1 MDHTSCILQSMC
13 GSLSHWRAL
22 DLLLCICLKIGFCKM
37 SAVSNLTV
45 VLIFQVDNV
54 NSFEW
59 VKQLR
64 YYWDP
69 DLDNCV
75 VRMSNSLY
83 IYGYEYL
90 GASARLVITPLTVS
104 IFVCKIRFSEVHK
117 RIFRGAI
124 EVYYVYKQVCDI
136 WVNSAYW
143 LTDRPLAPLKTYP
156 TINPSNVRPTR
167 QLTDFIGSF

>member
-1 MDHTSCILQSMC
+1 M
-13 GSLSHWRAL
+13 
-22 DLLLCICLKIGFCKM
+22 
-37 SAVSNLTV
+37 
-45 VLIFQVDNV
+45 

-90 GASARLVITPLTVS
+90 GASPRLVITPLTVS
-104 IFVCKIRFSEVHK
+104 GWFMQYLCLYTGLVAYVLPGWHKIPILSAVKNLESHVHPKSLLLDCLFV
-117 RIFRGAI
+117 
-124 EVYYVYKQVCDI
+124 
-136 WVNSAYW
+136 
-143 LTDRPLAPLKTYP
+143 
-156 TINPSNVRPTR
+156 
-167 QLTDFIGSF
+167 

>member
-1 MDHTSCILQSMC
+1 M
-13 GSLSHWRAL
+13 
-22 DLLLCICLKIGFCKM
+22 
-37 SAVSNLTV
+37 
-45 VLIFQVDNV
+45 

-90 GASARLVITPLTVS
+90 GASPRLVITPLTVS
-104 IFVCKIRFSEVHK
+104 HIVLLVTILIPIV
-117 RIFRGAI
+117 
-124 EVYYVYKQVCDI
+124 QL
-136 WVNSAYW
+136 W
-143 LTDRPLAPLKTYP
+143 LVIVILFYFL
-156 TINPSNVRPTR
+156 
-167 QLTDFIGSF
+167 

>member
-1 MDHTSCILQSMC
+1 M
-13 GSLSHWRAL
+13 
-22 DLLLCICLKIGFCKM
+22 
-37 SAVSNLTV
+37 
-45 VLIFQVDNV
+45 

-104 IFVCKIRFSEVHK
+104 IFCGSNSLPESHELDFEGHIV
-117 RIFRGAI
+117 
-124 EVYYVYKQVCDI
+124 VYYV
-136 WVNSAYW
+136 
-143 LTDRPLAPLKTYP
+143 
-156 TINPSNVRPTR
+156 
-167 QLTDFIGSF
+167 

>member
-1 MDHTSCILQSMC
+1 MPLPAFFSTDIHFLPTIRHVYMSMWPAREAKPRF
-13 GSLSHWRAL
+13 GATF
-22 DLLLCICLKIGFCKM
+22 LCSAHDCDTLIEVQEHETM
-37 SAVSNLTV
+37 SVYLP
-45 VLIFQVDNV
+45 LFQIDSV

-83 IYGYEYL
+83 VYGYEYL

-104 IFVCKIRFSEVHK
+104 NVDYGRSV
-117 RIFRGAI
+117 G
-124 EVYYVYKQVCDI
+124 
-136 WVNSAYW
+136 
-143 LTDRPLAPLKTYP
+143 YP
-156 TINPSNVRPTR
+156 DAR
-167 QLTDFIGSF
+167 Q

>member
-1 MDHTSCILQSMC
+1 M
-13 GSLSHWRAL
+13 
-22 DLLLCICLKIGFCKM
+22 
-37 SAVSNLTV
+37 
-45 VLIFQVDNV
+45 

-104 IFVCKIRFSEVHK
+104 IFVGQIHFPESLELEFLGHYCSLLR
-117 RIFRGAI
+117 
-124 EVYYVYKQVCDI
+124 
-136 WVNSAYW
+136 
-143 LTDRPLAPLKTYP
+143 L
-156 TINPSNVRPTR
+156 
-167 QLTDFIGSF
+167 

>member
-1 MDHTSCILQSMC
+1 M
-13 GSLSHWRAL
+13 
-22 DLLLCICLKIGFCKM
+22 
-37 SAVSNLTV
+37 
-45 VLIFQVDNV
+45 

-104 IFVCKIRFSEVHK
+104 GCF
-117 RIFRGAI
+117 
-124 EVYYVYKQVCDI
+124 VYYIHVCIHVYTSLIVGVFACRHLLPHRY
-136 WVNSAYW
+136 VFS
-143 LTDRPLAPLKTYP
+143 
-156 TINPSNVRPTR
+156 
-167 QLTDFIGSF
+167 

>member
-1 MDHTSCILQSMC
+1 M
-13 GSLSHWRAL
+13 
-22 DLLLCICLKIGFCKM
+22 
-37 SAVSNLTV
+37 
-45 VLIFQVDNV
+45 

-104 IFVCKIRFSEVHK
+104 IFACK
-117 RIFRGAI
+117 
-124 EVYYVYKQVCDI
+124 
-136 WVNSAYW
+136 VNSPKHARSSPIN
-143 LTDRPLAPLKTYP
+143 LSLSSLANT
-156 TINPSNVRPTR
+156 
-167 QLTDFIGSF
+167 GHMAW

>member
-1 MDHTSCILQSMC
+1 M
-13 GSLSHWRAL
+13 
-22 DLLLCICLKIGFCKM
+22 
-37 SAVSNLTV
+37 
-45 VLIFQVDNV
+45 VLFFQVDNV

-104 IFVCKIRFSEVHK
+104 ILLWVILNSPAHTNTYFKDTLVIYYTYRQ
-117 RIFRGAI
+117 IF
-124 EVYYVYKQVCDI
+124 DI
-136 WVNSAYW
+136 WVDRAY
-143 LTDRPLAPLKTYP
+143 
-156 TINPSNVRPTR
+156 
-167 QLTDFIGSF
+167 

>member
-1 MDHTSCILQSMC
+1 MM
-13 GSLSHWRAL
+13 SLEKR
-22 DLLLCICLKIGFCKM
+22 LKYKQTNRKHC
-37 SAVSNLTV
+37 VQV
-45 VLIFQVDNV
+45 VLRSIVTFAVFFFLSETFQVDNV

-90 GASARLVITPLTVS
+90 GASPRLVITPLTVS
-104 IFVCKIRFSEVHK
+104 GCSM
-117 RIFRGAI
+117 
-124 EVYYVYKQVCDI
+124 
-136 WVNSAYW
+136 
-143 LTDRPLAPLKTYP
+143 
-156 TINPSNVRPTR
+156 
-167 QLTDFIGSF
+167 

>member
-1 MDHTSCILQSMC
+1 M
-13 GSLSHWRAL
+13 
-22 DLLLCICLKIGFCKM
+22 
-37 SAVSNLTV
+37 
-45 VLIFQVDNV
+45 

-75 VRMSNSLY
+75 VRMSNSMY

-104 IFVCKIRFSEVHK
+104 HFVF
-117 RIFRGAI
+117 
-124 EVYYVYKQVCDI
+124 
-136 WVNSAYW
+136 
-143 LTDRPLAPLKTYP
+143 LPLLVVIVFHDLLHLGSPLLVASPQLLSTAHY
-156 TINPSNVRPTR
+156 TR
-167 QLTDFIGSF
+167 LH

>member
-1 MDHTSCILQSMC
+1 MIKGVTINVIIKPARVQLFNHGARS
-13 GSLSHWRAL
+13 WRVLTMLFYWCWNNYAC
-22 DLLLCICLKIGFCKM
+22 LLMMSWKKRLKYKQTNRKHC
-37 SAVSNLTV
+37 VQV
-45 VLIFQVDNV
+45 VLRSSLTFAVLFLSEPFQVDNV

-90 GASARLVITPLTVS
+90 GASPRLVITPLTVS
-104 IFVCKIRFSEVHK
+104 GWCMQYLCLYTGLVAYVLPGWHKIPCQ
-117 RIFRGAI
+117 RIA
-124 EVYYVYKQVCDI
+124 
-136 WVNSAYW
+136 WVGM
-143 LTDRPLAPLKTYP
+143 R
-156 TINPSNVRPTR
+156 I
-167 QLTDFIGSF
+167 

>member
-1 MDHTSCILQSMC
+1 MILF
-13 GSLSHWRAL
+13 L
-22 DLLLCICLKIGFCKM
+22 
-37 SAVSNLTV
+37 
-45 VLIFQVDNV
+45 QVDNV

-90 GASARLVITPLTVS
+90 GASPRLVITPLTVS
-104 IFVCKIRFSEVHK
+104 HIGLLVAIILMPVILFYVDEV
-117 RIFRGAI
+117 
-124 EVYYVYKQVCDI
+124 
-136 WVNSAYW
+136 
-143 LTDRPLAPLKTYP
+143 
-156 TINPSNVRPTR
+156 
-167 QLTDFIGSF
+167 